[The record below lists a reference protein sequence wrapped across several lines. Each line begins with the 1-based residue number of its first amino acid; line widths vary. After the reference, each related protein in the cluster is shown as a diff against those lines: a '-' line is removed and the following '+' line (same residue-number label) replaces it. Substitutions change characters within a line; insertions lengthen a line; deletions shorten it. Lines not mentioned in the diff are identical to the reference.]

1 MAFSVVILVGF
12 GTRLSFANGESLP
25 GGRPGILRTI
35 VEDATVYFLVIF
47 SSHFVSLVMVFVARV
62 SLNVFLRRTGRLV
75 PNCLSLLFNPFP
87 ACEFIVYA
95 HERSRPEAPL
105 NGPQWEPR
113 V

>member
-62 SLNVFLRRTGRLV
+62 SLNVFYGELDDWYQIVSAFASTPSLHV
-75 PNCLSLLFNPFP
+75 SLLSTYTNSHDLKLP
-87 ACEFIVYA
+87 
-95 HERSRPEAPL
+95 
-105 NGPQWEPR
+105 
-113 V
+113 